1 MATLCWAVKWDYGIY
16 PLNRFTE
23 RAITDA
29 IRQRIEGSQVGAGH
43 IGSYLKSIPLFVSGT
58 ETSFTAR
65 LERLDPI
72 VTFTI
77 GADTEILIRIVADFD
92 FSTSP
97 TVNGTADSSHAQDM
111 EDMVMFQTTFDSG
124 EIDSHYMKIYESLV
138 GIPKELVLQ
147 ELLTLLM
154 PVETKEKWS
163 RYHYGYLVPALV
175 VTANKAPVVIIG
187 GDPGTGKTALATSIG
202 APLAKTLGERV
213 HFRHM
218 SLMLRGMGYQGRAS
232 SMVVKLFEQI
242 KQEYL
247 KLKEPLILFFD
258 EAEAIVGSRGETDSS
273 SGAQENIAVVDAII
287 VGVDGL
293 RKGLQARV
301 VVLFATNL
309 TSRIDSAVLRRS
321 YYYAFERPDEKTRHT
336 LFNNSLDGMN
346 FNSADLEKLVM
357 ATTPRMISGK
367 QVQFTPSDIV
377 ELIVGRAINE
387 AVRQNK
393 PLNLELL
400 LDYCSRTTPTC

>member
-1 MATLCWAVKWDYGIY
+1 MTTLFWAVKWDYGIY
-16 PLNRFTE
+16 ALNTFNE
-23 RAITDA
+23 RAITEA
-29 IRQRIEGSQVGAGH
+29 IRRRIEGSQVGVGD
-43 IGSYLKSIPLFVSGT
+43 IGKYLKSVSLTISGT

-72 VTFTI
+72 ATFTI
-77 GADTEILIRIVADFD
+77 GADTEILIRIVADLD
-92 FSTSP
+92 LSTSP
-97 TVNGTADSSHAQDM
+97 TVNDTADSSHVQDM
-111 EDMVMFQTTFDSG
+111 EDMVMFQTTFDPGKLS
-124 EIDSHYMKIYESLV
+124 SHYMRIYDSLV

-154 PVETKEKWS
+154 PFETKEKWS
-163 RYHYGYLVPALV
+163 KYHYGHLVPALV
-175 VTANKAPVVIIG
+175 VTANKAPVVIMG

-232 SMVVKLFEQI
+232 SMVVKLFEHI

-247 KLKEPLILFFD
+247 KLKEPLLLFFD

-301 VVLFATNL
+301 VALFATNL
-309 TSRIDSAVLRRS
+309 TNRIDSAVLRRS
-321 YYYAFERPDEKTRHT
+321 YYYAFERPDDKTRYT
-336 LFNNSLDGMN
+336 LFKNSLDGMN
-346 FNSADLEKLVM
+346 FSSADLEELVT
-357 ATTPRMISGK
+357 ATTPRMVNDK

-393 PLNLELL
+393 PLSLELL
-400 LDYCSRTTPTC
+400 LNYCNKTNPTS